1 MSQREQQS
9 ESIDALKSFNNT
21 IVTSRLYPPEAPQV
35 ASAVDRGY
43 KGMKLYLRQYGDL
56 QYSLQGGMPF
66 LCGQPLQQEIVD
78 SFANLVVYRQLR
90 LLGLSKLVIG
100 SEMDRFAFGQLLQV
114 FNASVEKIKNE
125 GGGLEFITSLGLA
138 SYFPDENGEESE
150 KKILLE
156 GQLGGARTRK
166 PAAVRPELV
175 ACLFGRDPR
184 PVVEAELQKKM
195 ATTETAIDVLAACAA
210 RILQDV
216 QKKKM
221 IVASPDFSLVLK
233 KAESLLDKD
242 KRTEVALGLAK
253 ILNENLREPALAVL
267 LVQDYSDESATFGST
282 LYDGLV
288 GVLTTEKFAGI
299 VRFFK
304 EQLVKARRI
313 GGADSSQVQCLGKG
327 LMLLMNSPKGKHFLG
342 AEKARNIIHEGE
354 KERKRRRLEA
364 GIQSVLQ
371 GNTSLLQSE
380 ELVVYLPHAVR
391 QIQKKSGDTELSL
404 LLRGLTAYLQEETE
418 HVQSSLLKSI
428 ISIGEDLLAAGQW
441 SHIDLLLQPL
451 MKDVQ
456 EDRYDDSL
464 LEKTFALLQQV
475 MQKSW
480 QVGENDRGD
489 SLLSLF
495 HQIRSGQLPL
505 SPATRAIVGKV
516 QDKGIRRA
524 YLPQLLAQCLA
535 APHDE
540 RLSYRLT
547 LQGPVALRFL
557 VESLINTGNAPDR
570 IKIIDLLTCNP
581 HFLPAVIHERLQ
593 EHMPWYGKRNLIK
606 LLGETGTEEDAET
619 IMPYLRHED
628 FRVQRETFLTL
639 YKIGGRKRKHLLL
652 RALDEASELIKVQ
665 TVAALANFCDGEVVG
680 KLVDLLD
687 SYEQFSEQN
696 RNDLLLQL
704 METLGR
710 CPSPVAHKGVDAF
723 LQTRGQRVTKK
734 ISEQV
739 WSAAEK
745 ALTFLHN
752 ELQETRKKH
761 IQASQLRKN
770 ALKQAAKM
778 NKPTVTQRVITGFPQ
793 EQVVRSLLARGDKEA
808 AGKQLLEL
816 IERAARLRKFVQAEK
831 LREWLIEIDTAALG
845 PIVLAA
851 EIIDREKIAA
861 IDKGHL
867 EIWSALYDVL
877 STDEFSAVYHA
888 LKHKT
893 YENEE
898 IIVNQGA
905 LQGSLFFIN
914 SGKVKL
920 YYDDQGSDVLIDT
933 MEKGQIFGEGAFF
946 EASVWTISVA
956 AVGRSEISVLKL
968 DALEQWAEDFPGL
981 GAKLQAFCKKFER
994 IEDFIERTANDRRQY
1009 KRYRIAG
1016 RTTITLLDDRGRS
1029 IGTGFATELFDISK
1043 GGLSCLL
1050 RISQKENARLLL
1062 GRKMRL
1068 QLPKGVKGTTDITF
1082 VGDILAVKNTYA
1094 VENDYSLHMR
1104 FDTVKDRQKL
1114 HDVVT
1119 MMHEESPVIE

>member
-1 MSQREQQS
+1 MNQREQQGK
-9 ESIDALKSFNNT
+9 SIEALKSFNNT

-43 KGMKLYLRQYGDL
+43 KGMKLYLRQFGDL
-56 QYSLQGGMPF
+56 QYALRGGMPF
-66 LCGQPLQQEIVD
+66 LCGQPLQQDTVD
-78 SFANLVVYRQLR
+78 SFANLVIYRQLR
-90 LLGLSKLVIG
+90 LLGLSKLVVS

-114 FNASVEKIKNE
+114 FTASVEKIKNE
-125 GGGLEFITSLGLA
+125 GGGLEYITSLGLA
-138 SYFPDENGEESE
+138 SYFPDESAEESE
-150 KKILLE
+150 KKNLLE
-156 GQLGGARTRK
+156 DQLGDSRTRK
-166 PAAVRPELV
+166 PTAVRPELV

-184 PVVEAELQKKM
+184 PVIEAELQKKM
-195 ATTETAIDVLAACAA
+195 ATTESAIDVLAACAA
-210 RILQDV
+210 RILQDM
-216 QKKKM
+216 QKKKK
-221 IVASPDFSLVLK
+221 IVASPDFPLVLG
-233 KAESLLDKD
+233 KAESLIDKD
-242 KRTEVALGLAK
+242 KRLEVALGLAK
-253 ILNENLREPALAVL
+253 VLEENLKEPALAVL
-267 LVQDYSDESATFGST
+267 LVQEYSDGPAAFGNT
-282 LYDGLV
+282 LYNGLV
-288 GVLTTEKFAGI
+288 GVLTSEKLAGI
-299 VRFFK
+299 MRFYK

-313 GGADSSQVQCLGKG
+313 VGADSSQVQCLGKA

-342 AEKARNIIHEGE
+342 VEKARNIIHEGE
-354 KERKRRRLEA
+354 KERKKRRLEA

-380 ELVVYLPHAVR
+380 ELVAYLPRALR
-391 QIQKKSGDTELSL
+391 QIQKQSGDTEVSL
-404 LLRGLTAYLQEETE
+404 LLRRLTAYLQEESKD
-418 HVQSSLLKSI
+418 VQSSLLKSI
-428 ISIGEDLLAAGQW
+428 VSISEDLLAAGQW
-441 SHIDLLLQPL
+441 SNVDLLLQPL
-451 MKDVQ
+451 MEDIRK
-456 EDRYDDSL
+456 DRYDNAL
-464 LEKTFALLQQV
+464 LEETFVLLQQV

-480 QVGENDRGD
+480 QEGENDRGD
-489 SLLSLF
+489 ALLSLF
-495 HQIRSGQLPL
+495 HQIRSGQLSH
-505 SPATRAIVGKV
+505 SPATKAIVAKV

-540 RLSYRLT
+540 RLSYRLI
-547 LQGPVALRFL
+547 LQGPVALHFL

-606 LLGETGTEEDAET
+606 LLGETGREEDAES
-619 IMPYLRHED
+619 ILPYLRHED

-639 YKIGGRKRKHLLL
+639 YKIGGRNRKQLLL
-652 RALDEASELIKVQ
+652 RALDEASESIKVQ
-665 TVAALANFCDGEVVG
+665 AVAALANFCDTEVAG
-680 KLVDLLD
+680 KLVDLLA
-687 SYEQFSEQN
+687 SYEQFNEQN

-710 CPSPVAHKGVDAF
+710 CPFPVAHKGVHAF
-723 LQTRGQRVTKK
+723 LQTRGQRGTKK

-745 ALTFLHN
+745 ALKFLHN

-778 NKPTVTQRVITGFPQ
+778 SKTAVTQRVITGLPQ
-793 EQVVRSLLARGDKEA
+793 EQIVRSLLARGDKEA

-816 IERAARLRKFVQAEK
+816 IERAARLRNFVQAEK

-861 IDKGHL
+861 VDKGHL
-867 EIWSALYDVL
+867 EIWSALYDIL
-877 STDEFSAVYHA
+877 TTDEFSAVYHA
-888 LKHKT
+888 LKHKK
-893 YENEE
+893 YENGE

-905 LQGSLFFIN
+905 LQGALFFIN
-914 SGKVKL
+914 AGKVKL
-920 YYDDQGSDVLIDT
+920 YFGDQGNEVLIDT
-933 MEKGQIFGEGAFF
+933 MGKGQIFGAGAFF

-968 DALEQWAEDFPGL
+968 DALQQWEEDFPGL
-981 GAKLQAFCKKFER
+981 GGKLQDFCKKFER
-994 IEDFIERTANDRRQY
+994 IEDFIKRTANDRRQY

-1016 RTTITLLDDRGRS
+1016 RVTTTLLDDRGRS
-1029 IGTGFATELFDISK
+1029 IGTRFAAELCDISV

-1062 GRKMRL
+1062 GRKML
-1068 QLPKGVKGTTDITF
+1068 VQLPKGMKAADGITF
-1082 VGDILAVKNTYA
+1082 TGDILAVKNTYA
-1094 VENDYSLHMR
+1094 VENDYSLHMK
-1104 FDTVKDRQKL
+1104 FDTIMHRQQL

-1119 MMHEESPVIE
+1119 WMREESPVIE

>member
-1 MSQREQQS
+1 MKQREQQGKNI
-9 ESIDALKSFNNT
+9 EALKLFNNT
-21 IVTSRLYPPEAPQV
+21 IVTSRLYPPDAPQV

-56 QYSLQGGMPF
+56 QYALQGGVPF
-66 LCGQPLQQEIVD
+66 LCGQPLNQETVD

-90 LLGLSKLVIG
+90 SLGLSRLVVG

-125 GGGLEFITSLGLA
+125 GGGLEYITSLGLA
-138 SYFPDENGEESE
+138 SYFPDEDEESE
-150 KKILLE
+150 EKTLTE
-156 GQLGGARTRK
+156 DHADETRTRK
-166 PAAVRPELV
+166 PVAVRPELV
-175 ACLFGRDPR
+175 ACLFNRDTR
-184 PVVEAELQKKM
+184 PVIESELQKKM
-195 ATTETAIDVLAACAA
+195 ASTETAIDILAAGAA
-210 RILQDV
+210 CILRDM

-221 IVASPDFSLVLK
+221 IVASPDFPLMLA
-233 KAESLLDKD
+233 KAGALIDKD

-253 ILNENLREPALAVL
+253 VLDENLKEPALGVL
-267 LVQDYSDESATFGST
+267 LVQEFSDGSGTFGST

-288 GVLTTEKFAGI
+288 GFLTTETLAGI
-299 VRFFK
+299 MRFFK
-304 EQLVKARRI
+304 EQLIKARRV
-313 GGADSSQVQCLGKG
+313 GGVDSSQVQCLGKA
-327 LMLLMNSPKGKHFLG
+327 LMLLMNSKKGKHFLG
-342 AEKARNIIHEGE
+342 AEKARSIIHEGE
-354 KERKRRRLEA
+354 KERKKRRLEA
-364 GIQSVLQ
+364 GIQGILQ
-371 GNTSLLQSE
+371 GNTSLLKSE
-380 ELVVYLPHAVR
+380 ELVDYLPYAVR
-391 QIQKKSGDTELSL
+391 RIQKKTGDAEVST
-404 LLRGLTAYLQEETE
+404 LLRRLTASLQTESE
-418 HVQSSLLKSI
+418 HVRQSLLKSI
-428 ISIGEDLLAAGQW
+428 ITIGEDFLAAGQLN
-441 SHIDLLLQPL
+441 HVDLLLEPL
-451 MKDVQ
+451 MEEVRKGGYGDA
-456 EDRYDDSL
+456 L

-480 QVGENDRGD
+480 QDGENDRGD
-489 SLLSLF
+489 AILSFF
-495 HQIRSGQLPL
+495 HQIRSGQL
-505 SPATRAIVGKV
+505 SFSASIKAIVAKV

-535 APHDE
+535 DPQDE
-540 RLSYRLT
+540 RLSYRLI

-557 VESLINTGNAPDR
+557 VESLINTGNTPDR

-606 LLGETGTEEDAET
+606 LLGETGTEEDAEN
-619 IMPYLRHED
+619 ILPYLRHDD

-639 YKIGGRKRKHLLL
+639 YKIAGRNRKQLLL
-652 RALDEASELIKVQ
+652 RALEESSESIKVQ
-665 TVAALANFCDGEVVG
+665 VVGALANSCDAEVAG
-680 KLVDLLD
+680 KLVDLLA
-687 SYEQFSEQN
+687 SHEQFSEQN

-710 CPSPVAHKGVDAF
+710 CPYPVAHMGVNAF
-723 LQTRGQRVTKK
+723 LQTRGQRATKK

-745 ALTFLHN
+745 ASIFLQN

-778 NKPTVTQRVITGFPQ
+778 SKPAVTQRVITGLPQ
-793 EQVVRSLLARGDKEA
+793 EQVVRSLLARGDKET

-816 IERAARLRKFVQAEK
+816 IERAARLRNFVQAEK
-831 LREWLIEIDTAALG
+831 LREWLVEIDATALG

-867 EIWSALYDVL
+867 EIWSSLYDIL
-877 STDEFSAVYHA
+877 TTDEFSAVYHA
-888 LKHKT
+888 LKHKK
-893 YENEE
+893 YENDE

-920 YYDDQGSDVLIDT
+920 YFDDQGSEVLIDT

-956 AVGRSEISVLKL
+956 AVGTAEISVLKL
-968 DALEQWAEDFPGL
+968 DVLQQWAEDFPGL
-981 GAKLQAFCKKFER
+981 GTKLQAFSKKFEK
-994 IEDFIERTANDRRQY
+994 IEDFIKRTANGRRQY

-1016 RTTITLLDDRGRS
+1016 RAVTTLLDDRGRS
-1029 IGTGFATELFDISK
+1029 IGTGFMAELCDISE
-1043 GGLSCLL
+1043 GGLSFLL

-1062 GRKMRL
+1062 GRKMLL
-1068 QLPKGVKGTTDITF
+1068 QLPKGMKATAGITLA
-1082 VGDILAVKNTYA
+1082 GNILAVKNTYA
-1094 VENDYSLHMR
+1094 VENDYSLHMK
-1104 FDTVKDRQKL
+1104 FDTVMDRQLL
-1114 HDVVT
+1114 HDVVS
-1119 MMHEESPVIE
+1119 MMCEESPVIE